1 MNITIRKALLEDVY
15 DFTDCM
21 ISCLQTAYK
30 GIASDNYLD
39 NLLAEREERA
49 ERFLKN
55 LKNPDLETYCVILE
69 NKMIGFLTIHKKDGE
84 IWAIY
89 LLEESRSK
97 GYGKEILNFAITELK
112 SIGNKTIVL
121 WVFEENHKARRFYE
135 KNGLRFDGTK
145 RENDRYGK
153 MLIQIRYELSCP

>member
-1 MNITIRKALLEDVY
+1 
-15 DFTDCM
+15 
-21 ISCLQTAYK
+21 
-30 GIASDNYLD
+30 
-39 NLLAEREERA
+39 
-49 ERFLKN
+49 
-55 LKNPDLETYCVILE
+55 
-69 NKMIGFLTIHKKDGE
+69 MIGFLTIHKKDGE

-89 LLEESRSK
+89 LLEEFRSK

-112 SIGNKTIVL
+112 SIGHKTIVL

-153 MLIQIRYELSCP
+153 MLVQIRYELSCP